1 MTYATAVK
9 WVVVAAGVAMFSTQA
24 QAISRYNS
32 KSLTCHKA
40 HSLIA
45 QKGAVIIRYRSK
57 RNRTLTLYDR
67 FVANASKCAYG
78 ERTAIK
84 TVPTSDNNAC
94 RLLFCRP
101 STNGGGRRSFGGGV
115 KELCTID
122 GFRN

>member
-1 MTYATAVK
+1 MTYATAIK
-9 WVVVAAGVAMFSTQA
+9 WILVAAGFVLFSTQA

-32 KSLTCHKA
+32 KSLTCHQA

-45 QKGAVIIRYRSK
+45 RKGAVIIRYRSK
-57 RNRTLTLYDR
+57 RNRSLTLYDR
-67 FVANASKCAYG
+67 FVANVSKCAYG

-84 TVPTSDNNAC
+84 TVPTSDNSAC

-101 STNGGGRRSFGGGV
+101 STGGGGRRSFGGGV

-122 GFRN
+122 AVRN